1 MNSRLTYLFL
11 FTLLLC
17 GGTAVAASDSP
28 SKAALFF
35 CRIGK
40 WVDDFNLRGLD
51 TTYITLPEHSWRVA
65 LNNGEVGIN
74 STYTTWLDPSTPVML
89 HMQTT
94 PSLGLGFNVGYRSL
108 GGGYSWDLLNSYT
121 TNWNISMGS
130 KMIGLEFVRNVST
143 NLTGNFH
150 IDDRYDQYLPKLNKG
165 DLRMSYTSLSA
176 WYALN
181 SEHYSH
187 QAAIKQSYIQKRS
200 AGSILLSLS
209 YMHTQMAL
217 QDTFTFHGVPIL
229 AIIMD
234 SVKSITTH
242 QVAVGLGY
250 GINYTPNKG
259 KVLLHAAANLQ
270 LVCYSINQLTLALD
284 SSIVALLPGEARFN
298 IHPQYPVH
306 VTGNVRAA
314 VSWEINRW
322 VHLSAWAQANN
333 IRFRSKET
341 ELTEVIMRNW
351 NWQVHLNLGVRFG
364 AGRQRVLK
372 ALEDLPPLSPSQPIR
387 TSKLPQ
393 WIIDYFYSPSL

>member
-1 MNSRLTYLFL
+1 MI
-11 FTLLLC
+11 LLLL
-17 GGTAVAASDSP
+17 
-28 SKAALFF
+28 AALPLTGHATSKGMQFF
-35 CRIGK
+35 YRIGER
-40 WVDDFNLRGLD
+40 VDRYLLQNVD
-51 TTYITLPEHSWRVA
+51 TNYITLPEHSWQVSFTSSM
-65 LNNGEVGIN
+65 VGIN
-74 STYTTWLDPSTPVML
+74 SYYSTNL
-89 HMQTT
+89 LGETAKIALLSRTT
-94 PSLGLGFNVGYRSL
+94 PSVDLGFYAGYR
-108 GGGYSWDLLNSYT
+108 GIGFGYSWDVQNAYT
-121 TNWNISMGS
+121 RHLKFSVGSKSMG
-130 KMIGLEFVRNVST
+130 LDFQRQVST
-143 NLTGNFH
+143 NLSGKVINP
-150 IDDRYDQYLPKLNKG
+150 YDPSASSGILSKG
-165 DLRMSYTSLSA
+165 YVWITNTNLTA

-217 QDTFTFHGVPIL
+217 QDTFTYHGVPIL

-284 SSIVALLPGEARFN
+284 SSTVALLPGEARFN